1 MEIFG
6 TEVDSAQEAH
16 DRYTPHTCFWR
27 HRPFLCSQA
36 LLCAGQ
42 ERGSYDGPVVL
53 DGKPGDAGQGTGR
66 SHLRP
71 AFEGPAAAGLEAI
84 AAVDKGFEPNQFLE
98 GARSAY
104 SMIVQGYASGDKDA
118 LKRLLASN
126 VYDRYASA
134 IDERAE
140 RKETV
145 KTEIERISSV
155 EIIEATLEKMIA
167 RVKVC
172 FQAEIATE
180 TLDNYGHPV
189 SGDLGQLA
197 NVRENWVFERDT
209 SDVDPNWVLS
219 SVAKA

>member
-1 MEIFG
+1 MIDILPTLVFG
-6 TEVDSAQEAH
+6 GI
-16 DRYTPHTCFWR
+16 
-27 HRPFLCSQA
+27 A
-36 LLCAGQ
+36 LFFALRLYSVLGKK
-42 ERGSYDGPVVL
+42 EGHMDGPVVL
-53 DGKPGDAGQGTGR
+53 DGKPGDAGQGAGQ

-71 AFEGPAAAGLEAI
+71 AFVGPASAGLEAI
-84 AAVDKGFEPNQFLE
+84 AAVDSSFEPNQFLD

-104 SMIVQGYASGDKDA
+104 AMIVQGFASGDKDT
-118 LKRLLASN
+118 LKRLLAGN

-145 KTEIERISSV
+145 KTEIERISSA

-209 SDVDPNWVLS
+209 SGVDPSWVLS

>member
-1 MEIFG
+1 MLDILPTLIFG
-6 TEVDSAQEAH
+6 GI
-16 DRYTPHTCFWR
+16 
-27 HRPFLCSQA
+27 A
-36 LLCAGQ
+36 LFFALRLYSVLGKK
-42 ERGSYDGPVVL
+42 EGHMDGPVVL
-53 DGKPGDAGQGTGR
+53 EGKPGDGGQAAHA

-84 AAVDKGFEPNQFLE
+84 ASVDKGFEPNQFLE

-104 SMIVQGYASGDKDA
+104 SMIVQGFASGDKDT
-118 LKRLLASN
+118 LKNLLASK
-126 VYDRYASA
+126 VYDRYAAA
-134 IDERAE
+134 IDERSE

-145 KTEIERISSV
+145 KTEIERISSA
-155 EIIEATLEKMIA
+155 EIIEATLEDLIA

-172 FQAEIATE
+172 FKAEIATE
-180 TLDNYGHPV
+180 TTDNYGHPV

-209 SDVDPNWVLS
+209 SAGDPNWVLS